1 MEISEAVEQFL
12 RDCENKQLTPST
24 LLTYRQRFRV
34 WLQLLA
40 TVCKDAKGNHVVV
53 IDLERVTVDYLRQ
66 CVQHMLK
73 FGSGS
78 KLGRAAVT
86 DKLSANSVRSYILVC
101 KSFFN
106 WCYQEELIDA
116 NPVERLKSPKVPSK
130 VTATFSDEQIHKMLS
145 VCDPNTETGFRDY
158 VILLLLLDTGVRLSE
173 LCHIH
178 LENVHPEYVK
188 IEHGKGRKE
197 REVGISPEIYK
208 LLWKYIN
215 KYRHPINSDEKA
227 FFIGRGVAL
236 QDGGVQ
242 QLLDRVKKD
251 AGFEDI
257 RFSAHV
263 FRHTFS
269 KRYKDNGGDTLN
281 LSRELGHSSV
291 RITEIY
297 LQNFG
302 STEARKDH
310 TKYSPVSGLQLGKY
324 AKQKRPKKRTKQ
336 D

>member
-1 MEISEAVEQFL
+1 MEISEAVDQFL
-12 RDCENKQLTPST
+12 RDCENNQRTPST

-40 TVCKDAKGNHVVV
+40 TICKDTKGNHVAVT
-53 IDLERVTVDYLRQ
+53 DLEQVTVDHLRQ

-78 KLGRAAVT
+78 KLGRAIVT
-86 DKLSANSVRSYILVC
+86 DKLSPNSVRSYILVC

-106 WCYQEELIDA
+106 WCYQEDLIEN

-173 LCHIH
+173 LCHIR
-178 LENVHPEYVK
+178 LEDVHPEYIK
-188 IEHGKGRKE
+188 IAFGKGRKE

-208 LLWKYIN
+208 ILWKYIN
-215 KYRHPINSDEKA
+215 KYRHPIESDEKTL
-227 FFIGRGVAL
+227 FIGRGVAL
-236 QDGGVQ
+236 GDSGVK
-242 QLLDRVKKD
+242 QLLDRIKKD
-251 AGFEDI
+251 AGFGDI

-269 KRYKDNGGDTLN
+269 MRYKSNGGDTLN

-291 RITEIY
+291 KITEIY

-302 STEARKDH
+302 SSEARKDH

-324 AKQKRPKKRTKQ
+324 AKQKRPKKGAKR